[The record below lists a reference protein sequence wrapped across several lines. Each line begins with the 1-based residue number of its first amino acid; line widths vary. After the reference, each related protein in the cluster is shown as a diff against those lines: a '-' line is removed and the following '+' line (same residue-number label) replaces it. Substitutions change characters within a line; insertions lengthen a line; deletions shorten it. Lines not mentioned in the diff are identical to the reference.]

1 MKWLFHA
8 SDPMGGA
15 AGEAF
20 ANTLKSPGML
30 PEHVLA
36 REAIQNSVDAGNGAK
51 VEVRFRST
59 TVKNAKKTAFVQA
72 ADLARIAERL
82 KELTLSG
89 PNCLSTLDKPQ
100 KELCLLYV
108 EDYNAVGLSGD
119 PHDKDSNFYRLLLSL
134 GDRSKSRTANGNTGG
149 SYGFGKSVYSSSSA
163 IQTIFAYTRFKD
175 AKNVEHTR
183 IFGCGY
189 FVSHDFKKSPY
200 SGRAWLGMPEKTD
213 AKGRVVVD
221 PIEGKP
227 ADDLAAKLGFTIRK
241 AGEFGTSILIVD
253 AAVDIKAIERGVEDW
268 WWPRLVEHKLDVK
281 IIDADGTEHIPRPK
295 KNVGLRPFIEAYD
308 IALGRGVLLK
318 QGQQKLAPFNKEQGL
333 EMGRCGFVVAPID
346 PSGNSIVSPERA
358 NSVALIRGPL
368 MVVAYHPV
376 SQANPAIVGAYVA
389 PDEDVVEQLLRKSE
403 PPAHDRWDPD
413 STNLRDVDDKGRGIV
428 QSILSRIKLNLRKF
442 QNEAAPATPV
452 KQRRMTQLERALGAY
467 FKPSGGPG
475 GGPAPE
481 AAPSPLHLEFSK
493 PAYAEAADGGMLRLK
508 STFTVRLDDTS
519 EDDEVPLRL
528 QINCPVLEDNNEEGD
543 NLKLSIVVE
552 GVEAVSDE
560 ADPWTYRFTL
570 GKNVKAKFKVESE
583 PYDPAWTVR
592 LRPDIDRMEAQ

>member
-20 ANTLKSPGML
+20 ANTLKSPGM
-30 PEHVLA
+30 PQEHVLA

-51 VEVRFRST
+51 VEVRFRAT
-59 TVKNAKKTAFVQA
+59 NVKNAKKTAFVQA
-72 ADLARIAERL
+72 ADLARIADRAN
-82 KELTLSG
+82 ELTLAM

-175 AKNVEHTR
+175 AKDVEHTR

-189 FVSHDFKKSPY
+189 FVSHDFKKLPY
-200 SGRAWLGMPEKTD
+200 SGRAWLGMPEKKD
-213 AKGRVVVD
+213 DMGRVVVD
-221 PIEGKP
+221 PIEGKS
-227 ADDLAAKLGFTIRK
+227 ADDLATKLGFTLRK

-281 IIDADGTEHIPRPK
+281 IIDSDGTEHIPRPK
-295 KNVGLRPFIEAYD
+295 KNVVLRPFIEAYD
-308 IALGRGVLLK
+308 IALGRGVPK
-318 QGQQKLAPFNKEQGL
+318 QGRQKHAPFNKEQGL

-346 PSGNSIVSPERA
+346 PNGNPIVPPERA
-358 NSVALIRGPL
+358 NSVALIRSPL
-368 MVVAYHPV
+368 MVVAYYAV

-389 PDEDVVEQLLRKSE
+389 PDEDIVEKLLRKSE

-428 QSILSRIKLNLRKF
+428 QSILNRIKLNLRKF

-452 KQRRMTQLERALGAY
+452 KQRRLTQLERALGAL
-467 FKPSGGPG
+467 FKPSGVPG
-475 GGPAPE
+475 GAHAPE
-481 AAPSPLHLEFSK
+481 SAPSPLHLEFSK
-493 PAYAEAADGGMLRLK
+493 PAYAEAAEGGMLRLK
-508 STFTVRLDDTS
+508 SVFTVRLDDAS
-519 EDDEVPLRL
+519 EEDQVPLSLRV
-528 QINCPVLEDNNEEGD
+528 NCPVLEDNNEEGD
-543 NLKLSIVVE
+543 NLKLSIVVD

-560 ADPWTYRFTL
+560 ADPWTYRFTI
-570 GKNVKAKFKVESE
+570 GKKEKARFKVESE

-592 LRPDIDRMEAQ
+592 LRPDIDRAEAQ